1 MKTSESRE
9 DDDKGRHTTTYRK
22 LIELPQGVTIIDTPG
37 MREIGMANVQDGI
50 DEAFSDIAELESRC
64 RFSNCRHDTE
74 PGCAIRAAIENGDL
88 SQERYDLY
96 LSLTTENEKNYAK
109 KKEISKWI
117 KAEKKAG
124 KRNR

>member
-1 MKTSESRE
+1 
-9 DDDKGRHTTTYRK
+9 
-22 LIELPQGVTIIDTPG
+22 
-37 MREIGMANVQDGI
+37 MREIGIANSAEGVN
-50 DEAFSDIAELESRC
+50 ETFSDIEELACQC